1 MQKLGWLPGPGALS
15 QLSQGCR
22 IFWEAALGA
31 ARHEHP
37 MNPPECCT
45 MIPTYRPRLSEHTV
59 KHPGA
64 TLWTLLANRVTPR
77 GLRAGTKETRM
88 SDHLLGELPPP
99 PLAQGSAPSGGAVR
113 RGASK
118 AESGKHPKMG
128 MKVRRRMQS
137 KFCSLERKDKTSFRV
152 WTGAG
157 SSLQVGT
164 KIPTGPQLRQGGSC
178 CHGGRGVLGQR

>member
-1 MQKLGWLPGPGALS
+1 
-15 QLSQGCR
+15 
-22 IFWEAALGA
+22 
-31 ARHEHP
+31 

-113 RGASK
+113 RGHQK
-118 AESGKHPKMG
+118 QRVGNTPK
-128 MKVRRRMQS
+128 
-137 KFCSLERKDKTSFRV
+137 
-152 WTGAG
+152 WA
-157 SSLQVGT
+157 
-164 KIPTGPQLRQGGSC
+164 
-178 CHGGRGVLGQR
+178 